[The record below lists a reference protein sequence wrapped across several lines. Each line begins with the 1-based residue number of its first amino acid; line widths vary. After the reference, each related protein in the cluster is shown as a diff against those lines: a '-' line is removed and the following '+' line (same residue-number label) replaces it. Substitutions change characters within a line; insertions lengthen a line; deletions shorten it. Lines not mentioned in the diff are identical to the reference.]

1 VAPNPEF
8 DLFALKDFHQQ
19 LRASA
24 GALCETQI
32 APFAKDVDEKSRFP
46 EEALAA
52 LNGAGYN
59 AIHVPEAFGG
69 QGADSVATC
78 IDGPGVARRAIRML
92 GIILIG
98 NEDGRYHLE
107 GQPIC
112 RRRLGARHGEFAGR

>member
-52 LNGAGYN
+52 HSSSLDPSTIRHCSMNFWRRPRGLCAGSLEVEDL
-59 AIHVPEAFGG
+59 ARPPPTEPEGD
-69 QGADSVATC
+69 QQVS
-78 IDGPGVARRAIRML
+78 DGKWLHAS
-92 GIILIG
+92 
-98 NEDGRYHLE
+98 
-107 GQPIC
+107 
-112 RRRLGARHGEFAGR
+112 